1 MTMPVTGFGFPFRI
15 DPLTG
20 GIARA
25 TGLDKIRQNIRVILA
40 TRLGERPMLRD
51 YGTRLAS
58 LVHDPNDEALAV
70 LIRREIQQ
78 ALLAW
83 EPRIMVTALSVERHG
98 GGGSRGGS
106 GGPSNGDPD
115 ATLSL
120 RLDYTLTNDAATDRL
135 MVPLG

>member
-1 MTMPVTGFGFPFRI
+1 MTMPVAGFGFPFRI
-15 DPLTG
+15 DPVTG

-25 TGLDKIRQNIRVILA
+25 AGLDKIRQNIRVILA

-83 EPRIMVTALSVERHG
+83 EPRIMITALSVERQGSG
-98 GGGSRGGS
+98 GGGGES
-106 GGPSNGDPD
+106 GGGDGDPD
-115 ATLSL
+115 ATLAL

>member
-1 MTMPVTGFGFPFRI
+1 MTMTMPVAGFGFPFRI

-25 TGLDKIRQNIRVILA
+25 AGLDKIRQNIRVILA

-70 LIRREIQQ
+70 LIRREVQQ

-83 EPRIMVTALSVERHG
+83 EPRIMVTGLSIERQGGEG
-98 GGGSRGGS
+98 GGGD
-106 GGPSNGDPD
+106 GDPD
-115 ATLSL
+115 ATLAL

>member
-1 MTMPVTGFGFPFRI
+1 MTMTMTMPVAGFGFPFRI

-25 TGLDKIRQNIRVILA
+25 AGLDKIRQNIRVILA

-70 LIRREIQQ
+70 LIRREVQQ

-83 EPRIMVTALSVERHG
+83 EPRIMVTGLSIERQGGESG
-98 GGGSRGGS
+98 GGD
-106 GGPSNGDPD
+106 GDPD
-115 ATLSL
+115 ATLAL